1 MEATWYYVAL
11 PGQSARARPPG
22 GARERPTPTQPPPPG
37 EPTPYVLER
46 LARARPDLH
55 AQVCAGTLSWQAAM
69 YVVRTGGISRH
80 GPAGPPRSA
89 SRDWRGVG
97 GG

>member
-1 MEATWYYVAL
+1 MEAMWYYSAP
-11 PGQSARARPPG
+11 PGARSPRARPPG
-22 GARERPTPTQPPPPG
+22 GARERPTPTRPPPPG

-69 YVVRTGGISRH
+69 SVVRTAGISR
-80 GPAGPPRSA
+80 
-89 SRDWRGVG
+89 
-97 GG
+97 